1 MYYQLFYL
9 QTEFIICPT
18 QTQGVNKENWFQCD
32 DGIEKAMGEWM
43 RCGNQFKDLIK
54 VFNFNRIHAKE

>member
-1 MYYQLFYL
+1 MYYQLCYP

-18 QTQGVNKENWFQCD
+18 ETQGVNKENWFQYD
-32 DGIEKAMGEWM
+32 DGIEKVMGEWM